1 MNVPRPRNLKH
12 LMRFIQMCS
21 WYRRF
26 IPDFAKVAEPLTRL
40 TKIDTEWT
48 WNKEQTFAF
57 ETLRTLLTT
66 IPVLAQADETK
77 PYIIKTDASNF
88 AIGAVLVQG
97 EGENEHPVEFAS
109 RLLNKSERN
118 YSTTERETLAVVW
131 AVNKF
136 RGYIDGTKTTR

>member
-12 LMRFIQMCS
+12 LMSFIQMCS

-40 TKIDTEWT
+40 TKIDTKWT

-97 EGENEHPVEFAS
+97 EGENEPQ
-109 RLLNKSERN
+109 L
-118 YSTTERETLAVVW
+118 STLV
-131 AVNKF
+131 
-136 RGYIDGTKTTR
+136 DC